1 MNSKKYFCKICKR
14 QCNDKDG
21 FICHLNSN
29 WHKKNNEIYMKNPEA
44 YIEKDSNELK
54 YGFLDVLKRK
64 DDNNYYS
71 LKQLYSEYIRIRDN
85 IGLNST
91 KWDNL
96 KEFAKDLENE
106 KLVVLN
112 EKNGEI
118 FLKFNNL
125 FKEKK
130 MKEKKKLTNIERV
143 NKEIEKIIEN
153 NNKKLKTNTTQ
164 KILFK
169 EKPDTPNKS
178 KIEISLNLNQNFL
191 GKKRK

>member
-71 LKQLYSEYIRIRDN
+71 LKQLYSEYIRIRDMIYN
-85 IGLNST
+85 DI
-91 KWDNL
+91 K
-96 KEFAKDLENE
+96 
-106 KLVVLN
+106 
-112 EKNGEI
+112 
-118 FLKFNNL
+118 
-125 FKEKK
+125 
-130 MKEKKKLTNIERV
+130 
-143 NKEIEKIIEN
+143 
-153 NNKKLKTNTTQ
+153 
-164 KILFK
+164 
-169 EKPDTPNKS
+169 
-178 KIEISLNLNQNFL
+178 
-191 GKKRK
+191 